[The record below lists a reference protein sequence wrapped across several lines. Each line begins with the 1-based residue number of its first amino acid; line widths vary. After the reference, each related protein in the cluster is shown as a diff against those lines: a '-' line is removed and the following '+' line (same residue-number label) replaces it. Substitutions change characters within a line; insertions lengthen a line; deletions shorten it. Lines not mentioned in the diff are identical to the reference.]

1 MNMTE
6 SEFLNYSDR
15 LFAYLDKQI
24 EILELDIDSQHT
36 GNVLTLEC
44 DDTGEKIIINRH
56 TPNQEL
62 WIASKSGGYHFSFDG
77 TAWRAQKD
85 GSEFFAVLNEVMG
98 GLLGQNVEIE
108 ALNS

>member
-24 EILELDIDSQHT
+24 EVLELDIDSQHT

-62 WIASKSGGYHFSFDG
+62 WIASKTGGYHFSFDG
-77 TAWRAQKD
+77 KAWRAQKD
-85 GSEFFAVLNEVMG
+85 GSEFFAILNDVLSTLTDQTVN
-98 GLLGQNVEIE
+98 IE